1 MEYVPTPERN
11 RITSIS
17 WEGDSW
23 KVLKS
28 WPKPIQWDFGNS
40 LREMQN
46 GRPAK
51 LNVRPMQSIGA
62 GVFEL
67 KDSDEKTRYRM
78 VYLARIE
85 DTIYVLDCFEKDTAK
100 TERKDLNT
108 ATSRL
113 SQVKQRILEER
124 KHEKRKPKQ

>member
-1 MEYVPTPERN
+1 VPTTETN
-11 RITSIS
+11 RMASIS

-46 GRPAK
+46 GRLAK
-51 LNVRPMQSIGA
+51 LQVRPMQSIGA

-67 KDSDEKTRYRM
+67 KDADEKTWYRM

-85 DTIYVLDCFEKDTAK
+85 DTIYVLDCFEKNTAK
-100 TERKDLNT
+100 TERKDLHT
-108 ATSRL
+108 AAARL

-124 KHEKRKPKQ
+124 KREKRKQ

>member
-1 MEYVPTPERN
+1 VPSPEKAKVA
-11 RITSIS
+11 SIS

-28 WPKPIQWDFGNS
+28 WPKSMQWDFGNS

-46 GRPAK
+46 GRPAR
-51 LNVRPMQSIGA
+51 LQVRPMQSIGA

-67 KDSDEKTRYRM
+67 KDADEKTWYRM

-100 TERKDLNT
+100 TERKDLHT
-108 ATSRL
+108 AAARL

-124 KHEKRKPKQ
+124 RHEKRKPKQ

>member
-1 MEYVPTPERN
+1 VPSPEK
-11 RITSIS
+11 TKVASIS

-28 WPKPIQWDFGNS
+28 WPKSMQWDFGNS

-46 GRPAK
+46 GRPAR
-51 LNVRPMQSIGA
+51 LQVRPMQSIGA

-67 KDSDEKTRYRM
+67 KDADEKTWYRM

-113 SQVKQRILEER
+113 SQVNQRILEER
-124 KHEKRKPKQ
+124 RHEKRKPKQ

>member
-1 MEYVPTPERN
+1 MPPIERN
-11 RITSIS
+11 RMASIS

-28 WPKPIQWDFGNS
+28 WPKAIQWDFGNS
-40 LREMQN
+40 LREMQY
-46 GRPAK
+46 GRTAK
-51 LNVRPMQSIGA
+51 LQVRPMQSIGA

-67 KDSDEKTRYRM
+67 KDADDKTWYRM
-78 VYLARIE
+78 VYLARLE

-100 TERKDLNT
+100 TERKDLRT
-108 ATSRL
+108 AESRL

-124 KHEKRKPKQ
+124 KREKRKQ

>member
-1 MEYVPTPERN
+1 VEFVPTTEIN
-11 RITSIS
+11 RMASIS

-46 GRPAK
+46 GRLAK
-51 LNVRPMQSIGA
+51 LQVRPMQSIGA

-67 KDSDEKTRYRM
+67 KDADEKTWYRM

-85 DTIYVLDCFEKDTAK
+85 DTIYVLDCFEKNTAK
-100 TERKDLNT
+100 TERKDLHT
-108 ATSRL
+108 AAARL
-113 SQVKQRILEER
+113 SQVKQRILEVR
-124 KHEKRKPKQ
+124 KREKRKQ

>member
-1 MEYVPTPERN
+1 MA
-11 RITSIS
+11 SIS

-28 WPKPIQWDFGNS
+28 WPKAMQWDFGNS

-46 GRPAK
+46 GRPAR
-51 LNVRPMQSIGA
+51 LQVRPMQSIGA

-67 KDSDEKTRYRM
+67 KDADEKTWYRM

-100 TERKDLNT
+100 TERKDLHT
-108 ATSRL
+108 AAARL

-124 KHEKRKPKQ
+124 RHEKRKPKQ

>member
-1 MEYVPTPERN
+1 MENVPSPEK
-11 RITSIS
+11 TKVASIS

-28 WPKPIQWDFGNS
+28 WPKSMQWDFGNS

-46 GRPAK
+46 GRPAR
-51 LNVRPMQSIGA
+51 LQVRPMQSIGA

-67 KDSDEKTRYRM
+67 KDADEKTWYRM

-100 TERKDLNT
+100 TERKDLHT
-108 ATSRL
+108 AAARL
-113 SQVKQRILEER
+113 SQVKHRILEER

>member
-1 MEYVPTPERN
+1 VPPPERN
-11 RITSIS
+11 RIASIS

-28 WPKPIQWDFGNS
+28 WPKSMQWDFGNS

-46 GRPAK
+46 GRPAR
-51 LNVRPMQSIGA
+51 LQVRPMQSIGA

-67 KDSDEKTRYRM
+67 KDADEKTWYRM

-124 KHEKRKPKQ
+124 RHEKRKPKQ